1 MTPAITRGSESS
13 YRSAKVMIV
22 GHYRHDSDSMAG
34 GILSRGNPT
43 YVAPSRKST
52 LTRHNYYSITI
63 VP

>member
-1 MTPAITRGSESS
+1 
-13 YRSAKVMIV
+13 MIV

-34 GILSRGNPT
+34 GILSRGNPA

-52 LTRHNYYSITI
+52 LTRHNYYSMTN